1 MNRADIERHLEEAGW
16 KVDGGFDTHMIIGHD
31 DRASIMVHRG
41 TGDAD
46 DPAFELYH
54 DQMEVTY
61 WIREIPT
68 PDRALELLE
77 EHGSP
82 PEDELGIPTNAQ
94 TETGE

>member
-1 MNRADIERHLEEAGW
+1 MNRADIERSLEEAGW

-41 TGDAD
+41 AADAD

-77 EHGSP
+77 EHGEL
-82 PEDELGIPTNAQ
+82 PEDEVGPPQ
-94 TETGE
+94 TRRQRTGE